1 MPINISS
8 KDNERV
14 KYTKSLL
21 KSKNR
26 QKESKYIIEGYRILT
41 LAIECNADLDYVFI
55 NETFEDKEEHRKIL
69 NILDERNINVFKTTN
84 KIFKELIDTENTQ
97 GILGVVKFKD
107 RKIEHNIKSND
118 EFVLILDRIQDPG
131 NMGTIIRT
139 ADSAGV
145 DAIIALKGCVDIYNP
160 KVIRSTMGSIFDMN
174 IIHCTQEE
182 CLEELKSKG
191 CVDIYNPKVIR
202 STMGSIFDMNII
214 HCTQE
219 ECLEE
224 LKSKDFKI
232 VSSYLDTDN
241 YYHETKY
248 HERTALVIGNEANGV
263 NDDLIKQS
271 DILVKIP
278 IYGNAESLNA
288 AISSAILMYEI
299 KKYLS

>member
-26 QKESKYIIEGYRILT
+26 QKESRYIIEGYRILT
-41 LAIECNADLDYVFI
+41 LAMECDAEVDYVFI
-55 NETFEDKEEHRKIL
+55 NETFEDKEDHKNLLDIL
-69 NILDERNINVFKTTN
+69 KDKSIKVFKTTN
-84 KIFKELIDTENTQ
+84 KIFKELVDTENTQ
-97 GILGVVKFKD
+97 GILGVIKFKE
-107 RKIEHNIKSND
+107 RKIEHNIKNED
-118 EFVLILDRIQDPG
+118 KFVLILDRIQDPG

-139 ADSAGV
+139 ADAAGV

-182 CLEELKSKG
+182 CLK
-191 CVDIYNPKVIR
+191 
-202 STMGSIFDMNII
+202 
-214 HCTQE
+214 
-219 ECLEE
+219 E

-232 VSSYLDTDN
+232 VSSYLNTDN
-241 YYHETKY
+241 YYHKTEY
-248 HERTALVIGNEANGV
+248 GNNVALVIGNEANGV
-263 NDDLIKQS
+263 NDDLINES

-299 KKYLS
+299 KKYLG

>member
-41 LAIECNADLDYVFI
+41 LAIECNADLDYIFI
-55 NETFEDKEEHRKIL
+55 NEAFEDKEEHRKFL
-69 NILDERNINVFKTTN
+69 NILDEKNIKVFKTTN
-84 KIFKELIDTENTQ
+84 NIFKELIDTENTQ
-97 GILGVVKFKD
+97 GILGVIKFKD
-107 RKIEHNIKSND
+107 RKIENNIKID
-118 EFVLILDRIQDPG
+118 DKFILILDRIQDPG

-139 ADSAGV
+139 ADAAGV

-174 IIHCTQEE
+174 IINCTQEE
-182 CLEELKSKG
+182 CIEEIKSRG
-191 CVDIYNPKVIR
+191 
-202 STMGSIFDMNII
+202 
-214 HCTQE
+214 
-219 ECLEE
+219 
-224 LKSKDFKI
+224 FKI
-232 VSSYLDTDN
+232 VSSYLNTNN
-241 YYHETKY
+241 YYNETKY
-248 HERTALVIGNEANGV
+248 YEKTALVIGNEANGV
-263 NDDLIKQS
+263 NDDLIKES

>member
-41 LAIECNADLDYVFI
+41 LAIECEADLDYVFI
-55 NETFEDKEEHRKIL
+55 NETFEEKKEHKNFL
-69 NILDERNINVFKTTN
+69 NILEEKNIKVFRTTN
-84 KIFKELIDTENTQ
+84 KIFKELVDTENTQ
-97 GILGVVKFKD
+97 GILGVIKFKE
-107 RKIEHNIKSND
+107 RKIEHNIKCD
-118 EFVLILDRIQDPG
+118 DKFVLILDRIQDPG

-139 ADSAGV
+139 ADAAGV

-182 CLEELKSKG
+182 CLK
-191 CVDIYNPKVIR
+191 
-202 STMGSIFDMNII
+202 
-214 HCTQE
+214 
-219 ECLEE
+219 E

-232 VSSYLDTDN
+232 VSSFLNTDN
-241 YYHETKY
+241 FYHETKY
-248 HERTALVIGNEANGV
+248 HDRTALVIGNEANGV
-263 NDDLIKQS
+263 NDDLIEAS
-271 DILVKIP
+271 DLLVKIP

-299 KKYLS
+299 KKHLS

>member
-41 LAIECNADLDYVFI
+41 LAIECEADLDYVFI
-55 NETFEDKEEHRKIL
+55 NETFEEKKEHKNFL
-69 NILDERNINVFKTTN
+69 NILEEKNIKVFRTTN
-84 KIFKELIDTENTQ
+84 KIFKELVDTENTQ
-97 GILGVVKFKD
+97 GILGVIKFKE
-107 RKIEHNIKSND
+107 RKIEHNIKCDNK
-118 EFVLILDRIQDPG
+118 FILILDRIQDPG

-139 ADSAGV
+139 ADAAGV

-182 CLEELKSKG
+182 CLK
-191 CVDIYNPKVIR
+191 
-202 STMGSIFDMNII
+202 
-214 HCTQE
+214 
-219 ECLEE
+219 E

-232 VSSYLDTDN
+232 VSSFLNTDN
-241 YYHETKY
+241 FYHETKY
-248 HERTALVIGNEANGV
+248 HDRTALVIGNEANGV
-263 NDDLIKQS
+263 NDDLIEAS
-271 DILVKIP
+271 DLLVKIP

-299 KKYLS
+299 KKHLS

>member
-55 NETFEDKEEHRKIL
+55 NESFEDKEEHKRFLTVLEEK
-69 NILDERNINVFKTTN
+69 NIRVFKTTN
-84 KIFKELIDTENTQ
+84 KIFKELVDTENTQ
-97 GILGVVKFKD
+97 GILGVIKFKD
-107 RKIEHNIKSND
+107 KKIEHNIKCED
-118 EFVLILDRIQDPG
+118 RFVLILDRIQDPG

-145 DAIIALKGCVDIYNP
+145 DSVILLKGCVDIYNP

-174 IIHCTQEE
+174 VIHATQDEAVE
-182 CLEELKSKG
+182 FLKS
-191 CVDIYNPKVIR
+191 N
-202 STMGSIFDMNII
+202 
-214 HCTQE
+214 
-219 ECLEE
+219 
-224 LKSKDFKI
+224 DFNI
-232 VSSYLDTDN
+232 VSSYLQTEN
-241 YYHETKY
+241 YYHETTYDGKI
-248 HERTALVIGNEANGV
+248 ALVIGNEANGI
-263 NDDLIKQS
+263 NDKLIEQS
-271 DILVKIP
+271 DKLVKIP

-288 AISSAILMYEI
+288 AISAAVLMYEI
-299 KKYLS
+299 KKYLA

>member
-26 QKESKYIIEGYRILT
+26 QKESKFIIEGYRILT

-55 NETFEDKEEHRKIL
+55 NETFEDKQEHKNFL
-69 NILDERNINVFKTTN
+69 NILEEKNIKIFKTTN
-84 KIFKELIDTENTQ
+84 KIFNELIDTENTQ
-97 GILGVVKFKD
+97 GILGVVRFKE
-107 RKIEHNIKSND
+107 RKIEHNIKNED
-118 EFVLILDRIQDPG
+118 KFILILDRIQDPG

-139 ADSAGV
+139 ADAAGV
-145 DAIIALKGCVDIYNP
+145 DAIITLKGCVDIYNP

-174 IIHCTQEE
+174 IISCTQEE
-182 CLEELKSKG
+182 CLRELKSKG
-191 CVDIYNPKVIR
+191 FN
-202 STMGSIFDMNII
+202 
-214 HCTQE
+214 
-219 ECLEE
+219 
-224 LKSKDFKI
+224 I
-232 VSSYLDTDN
+232 VSSYLNTNN
-241 YYHETKY
+241 YYHETNYENKV
-248 HERTALVIGNEANGV
+248 ALVIGNEANGV
-263 NDDLIKQS
+263 NDELINES

>member
-1 MPINISS
+1 MSMIITA
-8 KDNERV
+8 KDNDKI

-26 QKESKYIIEGYRILT
+26 NKESKFIIEGYRILT
-41 LAIECNADLDYVFI
+41 LAIECRAKLDYVFI
-55 NETFEDKEEHRKIL
+55 NEDFEKKQEHKEFLEIL
-69 NILDERNINVFKTTN
+69 KKKDIRVYKTTN
-84 KIFKELIDTENTQ
+84 KIFEDLTDTENTQ
-97 GILGVVKFKD
+97 GIIGVVKFKQRTLEENLTD
-107 RKIEHNIKSND
+107 DNR
-118 EFVLILDRIQDPG
+118 FVLILDRIQDPG

-139 ADSAGV
+139 ADAAGV

-182 CLEELKSKG
+182 CL
-191 CVDIYNPKVIR
+191 R
-202 STMGSIFDMNII
+202 
-214 HCTQE
+214 
-219 ECLEE
+219 E
-224 LKSKDFKI
+224 LKSKDFNI
-232 VSSYLDTDN
+232 VSSYLNTDN
-241 YYHETKY
+241 YYHETDYGKKV
-248 HERTALVIGNEANGV
+248 ALVIGNEANGV
-263 NDDLIKQS
+263 NDELIDES

>member
-41 LAIECNADLDYVFI
+41 LAIECEADLDYVFI
-55 NETFEDKEEHRKIL
+55 NETFEEKKEHKNFL
-69 NILDERNINVFKTTN
+69 NILEEKNIKVFKTTN
-84 KIFKELIDTENTQ
+84 KIFKELVDTENTQ
-97 GILGVVKFKD
+97 GILGVIKFKE
-107 RKIEHNIKSND
+107 RKIEHNIKCD
-118 EFVLILDRIQDPG
+118 DKFILILDRIQDPG

-139 ADSAGV
+139 ADAAGV

-182 CLEELKSKG
+182 CLK
-191 CVDIYNPKVIR
+191 
-202 STMGSIFDMNII
+202 
-214 HCTQE
+214 
-219 ECLEE
+219 E

-232 VSSYLDTDN
+232 VSSFLNTDN
-241 YYHETKY
+241 FYHETKY
-248 HERTALVIGNEANGV
+248 HDRTALVIGNEANGV
-263 NDDLIKQS
+263 NDDLIEAS
-271 DILVKIP
+271 DLLVKIP

-299 KKYLS
+299 KKHLS

>member
-41 LAIECNADLDYVFI
+41 LAIECEADLDYVFI
-55 NETFEDKEEHRKIL
+55 NETFEEKKEHKNFL
-69 NILDERNINVFKTTN
+69 NILGEKNIKVFRTTN
-84 KIFKELIDTENTQ
+84 KIFKELVDTENTQ
-97 GILGVVKFKD
+97 GILGVIKFKE
-107 RKIEHNIKSND
+107 RKIEHNIKCDNK
-118 EFVLILDRIQDPG
+118 FILILDRIQDPG

-139 ADSAGV
+139 ADAAGV

-182 CLEELKSKG
+182 CLK
-191 CVDIYNPKVIR
+191 
-202 STMGSIFDMNII
+202 
-214 HCTQE
+214 
-219 ECLEE
+219 E

-232 VSSYLDTDN
+232 VSSFLNTDN
-241 YYHETKY
+241 FYHETKY
-248 HERTALVIGNEANGV
+248 HDRTALVIGNEANGV
-263 NDDLIKQS
+263 NDDLIEAS
-271 DILVKIP
+271 DLLVKIP

-299 KKYLS
+299 KKHLS

>member
-8 KDNERV
+8 KDNEKV

-55 NETFEDKEEHRKIL
+55 NETFEEKEEHKNFL
-69 NILDERNINVFKTTN
+69 NILEDNNIKVFKTTN
-84 KIFKELIDTENTQ
+84 KIFKELVDTENTQ
-97 GILGVVKFKD
+97 GILGVIRFKEK
-107 RKIEHNIKSND
+107 KIEHNINQEDK
-118 EFVLILDRIQDPG
+118 FVLILDRIQDPG

-139 ADSAGV
+139 ADAAGV

-174 IIHCTQEE
+174 IIHATQDDAVNF
-182 CLEELKSKG
+182 LKS
-191 CVDIYNPKVIR
+191 N
-202 STMGSIFDMNII
+202 
-214 HCTQE
+214 
-219 ECLEE
+219 
-224 LKSKDFKI
+224 DFNI
-232 VSSYLDTDN
+232 VSSYLQTDN
-241 YYHETKY
+241 YYHETTYDGKI
-248 HERTALVIGNEANGV
+248 ALVIGNEANGI
-263 NDDLIKQS
+263 NDELIAQS
-271 DILVKIP
+271 DKLVKIP

-288 AISSAILMYEI
+288 AISAAVLMYEI